1 MVAAQLAVFVGF
13 LQGRLDVLVVAV
25 GPSDGQRGV
34 ERDTSTF
41 NRNQQSLLAVLEQLQ
56 DAIDVVLAQPG
67 FQSDSLFVIALV
79 PQLLNAR
86 QQLQG
91 SPLAAGDV
99 FSQAHDE
106 TVFVADIDDHGRDG
120 GLAQGLEG
128 LEPTFTADQQEFLP
142 AIAVLARRD
151 RDRLLQANVLDVA
164 DDVIEDSAVAVA
176 RIEDFYLVDRNHLEI
191 AGWMFFAHA
200 ALLTRVRSAMPCR

>member
-1 MVAAQLAVFVGF
+1 M
-13 LQGRLDVLVVAV
+13 
-25 GPSDGQRGV
+25 
-34 ERDTSTF
+34 
-41 NRNQQSLLAVLEQLQ
+41 N
-56 DAIDVVLAQPG
+56 VVLAQPRLLG
-67 FQSDSLFVIALV
+67 DGLFVVALIAHLFD
-79 PQLLNAR
+79 AC

-151 RDRLLQANVLDVA
+151 RDRLLQANVLDVS
-164 DDVIEDSAVAVA
+164 DDVIEDSTIAVA
-176 RIEDFYLVDRNHLEI
+176 RIEDFDLVDRNHLEI
-191 AGWMFFAHA
+191 ARRMFFAHA
-200 ALLTRVRSAMPCR
+200 ALLTRVRSAMPWR